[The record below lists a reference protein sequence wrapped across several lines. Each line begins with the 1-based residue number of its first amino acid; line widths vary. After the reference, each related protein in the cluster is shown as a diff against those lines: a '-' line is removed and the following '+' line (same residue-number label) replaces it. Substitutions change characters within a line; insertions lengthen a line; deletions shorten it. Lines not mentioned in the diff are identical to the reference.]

1 MPKSSTARADQDTG
15 LALGVPLHRQV
26 SAQAEARPDATAVV
40 WKDTRMSYG
49 ELERRSSQL
58 ASLLVDAGCPPGER
72 VGLLLP
78 KSHLSVLGMLGAV
91 KAGGIAVP
99 IDIGD
104 PPKRIARILELADCR
119 WILAG
124 GRAGP
129 IIEEALAD
137 ARLANEPLL
146 GWLDAEPSQN
156 QRAIFEL
163 GDLEGFAATAPVIR
177 KPTPLAQIL
186 FTSGSTGIP
195 KGVTLTHE
203 GIAHFL
209 RWGRRHFGIDHTS
222 RLSQHASLRFDIATF
237 DVYGALSAG
246 AELHI
251 VPPELNMLPH
261 KLARFIRESQLTQW
275 LSVPAV
281 LNMLAKYDV
290 VQQGDF
296 PALKTIIFAGEVLPT
311 ATLIHMMRRLPH
323 VTFTNFYG
331 PTETTIASTFHT
343 LKRPPKDEREQTPI
357 GIACDGEELRVLDEK
372 MRPVPDG
379 TVGEMYIGGVGVSAG
394 YWRDPVKTRA
404 AFLDDPWNKGQRIY
418 RTGDRVYRDSEG
430 LHYFCG
436 RGDLQIK
443 SRGYRIELGEIEA
456 ALGTIPEL
464 LESAVVAIPSSGF
477 EGHLICCAFAPA
489 PGTEIGVERVRALL
503 AERVPS
509 FMLPAAWQRCEKLP
523 RNGNGKI
530 DRPLLAEAFRAS
542 AAGDAA
548 EPPPEARTQRTA
560 ATAAAAG

>member
-1 MPKSSTARADQDTG
+1 MSKSSTARSHHDPG
-15 LALGVPLHRQV
+15 LELGVPLQRQV
-26 SAQAEARPDATAVV
+26 SAQAQARPEATAIV

-72 VGLLLP
+72 VALLLP
-78 KSHLSVLGMLGAV
+78 KSHLSVVGMLGAV
-91 KAGGIAVP
+91 KAGAIAVP

-104 PPKRIARILELADCR
+104 PARRIARILELADCR
-119 WILAG
+119 WILGG

-129 IIEEALAD
+129 LIEEALAE
-137 ARLANEPLL
+137 AKLANEPLL

-209 RWGRRHFGIDHTS
+209 RWGRRHFGIDHTG

-237 DVYGALSAG
+237 DIYGALSAG

-251 VPPELNMLPH
+251 MPPELNMLPH
-261 KLARFIRESQLTQW
+261 KLARFIRDSQLTQW

-296 PALKTIIFAGEVLPT
+296 PSLKTIIFAGEVLPT
-311 ATLIHMMRRLPH
+311 TTLIHMMRRLPH

-343 LKRPPKDEREQTPI
+343 MKRLPRDEHEQTPI
-357 GIACDGEELRVLDEK
+357 GIACDGEELRVLDEN

-379 TVGEMYIGGVGVSAG
+379 TVGELYIGGVGVSAG
-394 YWRDPVKTRA
+394 YWRDQEKTRA

-418 RTGDRVYRDSEG
+418 KTGDRVFRDSEG

-436 RGDLQIK
+436 RTDLQIK

-464 LESAVVAIPSSGF
+464 LESAVVAIPSTGF
-477 EGHLICCAFAPA
+477 EGHLICCVFAPA
-489 PGTEIGVERVRALL
+489 PGTEISVERVRSLL

-523 RNGNGKI
+523 RNGNGKV
-530 DRPLLAEAFRAS
+530 DRPLIAESFREA
-542 AAGDAA
+542 AAGDADESRP
-548 EPPPEARTQRTA
+548 EPRAPRTA

>member
-1 MPKSSTARADQDTG
+1 
-15 LALGVPLHRQV
+15 
-26 SAQAEARPDATAVV
+26 VV

-49 ELERRSSQL
+49 ELERCSNQL
-58 ASLLVDAGCPPGER
+58 ASLLIDAGCPPGER
-72 VGLLLP
+72 VALLLP
-78 KSHLSVLGMLGAV
+78 KSHLSVVGMLGAV
-91 KAGGIAVP
+91 KAGAICVP

-104 PPKRIARILELADCR
+104 PALRIARILELADCR

-129 IIEEALAD
+129 LVEEALAE
-137 ARLANEPLL
+137 ARLENEPLL
-146 GWLDAEPSQN
+146 GWLDAAPSQN
-156 QRAIFEL
+156 PRCIFEL
-163 GDLEGFAATAPVIR
+163 ADLDGFSPVAPSIR

-209 RWGRRHFGIDHTS
+209 RWGRRHFAIDHTS

-237 DVYGALSAG
+237 DIYGALGAG
-246 AELHI
+246 AELHV

-261 KLARFIRESQLTQW
+261 KLAQFIRDSRLTQW

-281 LNMLAKYDV
+281 LNMLARYDV
-290 VQQGDF
+290 VRYGDF
-296 PALKTIIFAGEVLPT
+296 PSLRTIIFAGEVLPT
-311 ATLIHMMRRLPH
+311 ATLIHLMQRLPH

-331 PTETTIASTFHT
+331 PTETAIASSFHT
-343 LKRPPKDEREQTPI
+343 LSRMPKDEREPTPI
-357 GIACDGEELRVLDEK
+357 GIACDGEELRVLDGK

-379 TVGEMYIGGVGVSAG
+379 TVGELYIGGVGVSAG
-394 YWRDPVKTRA
+394 YWRDPQKTRA
-404 AFLDDPWNKGQRIY
+404 TFLDDPWNKGQRIY
-418 RTGDRVYRDSEG
+418 KTGDRVYRDADG

-436 RGDLQIK
+436 RSDLQIK

-456 ALGTIPEL
+456 ALNTIPEL
-464 LESAVVAIPSSGF
+464 LESAVVAIPSAGF

-489 PGTEIGVERVRALL
+489 PGSEIRAERVRALL

-509 FMLPAAWQRCEKLP
+509 FMLPAAWQRCDRLP

-530 DRPLLAEAFRAS
+530 DRPLIAESFRDQAD
-542 AAGDAA
+542 ANGPADAA
-548 EPPPEARTQRTA
+548 RADPRAQA
-560 ATAAAAG
+560 AVATVAAAG